1 MAGETA
7 AQWLVAKPEKASFA
21 SAQKAL
27 VQTTRLVRVG
37 EYHRT
42 FFKWVRVSQKHE
54 TLLFMSLK
62 YHTRLALQWHIRNF
76 LNLKI
81 VANGVMA
88 SLRRRVNFLIRLEN
102 LQVRSQLLETSLNFH

>member
-27 VQTTRLVRVG
+27 VQTTRMVRVG
-37 EYHRT
+37 EYHQT

-62 YHTRLALQWHIRNF
+62 YHTRLSLQCHIRNF